1 MAVADENVFNGSTS
15 KEISHGIV
23 AIYKEYL
30 GRGPT
35 TARTT
40 IADDHVVTILD
51 DSLTKAEHTL
61 VQSGEQ
67 DTVRGM
73 RRRFQMAMSEDITRL
88 VEAVTGRKG
97 RVMLSDHN
105 VERDIAIE
113 MVVLEP
119 DGE

>member
-1 MAVADENVFNGSTS
+1 MAPDSDSGFSGNASRD
-15 KEISHGIV
+15 ISHGIV

-40 IADDHVVTILD
+40 ISGDHVVTILD

-61 VQSGEQ
+61 VQSGEE

-88 VEAVTGRKG
+88 VEEVTGRKG